1 MKTFFI
7 KIWIYEVHNKLP
19 SMPNVWEQTKINFLR
34 ISVADITKEINFR
47 KIINWELQILP
58 QTYHKNKQQHQF
70 KVVCASKCYKNITML
85 IFSLI
90 SRKEFC
96 GSKLNNC
103 CVWLTTSILKASCFK
118 IRENL
123 TWHIWPQNDEEFS
136 KD

>member
-70 KVVCASKCYKNITML
+70 QVVCAYKKHQNVDFSHLSKRVLWLKTKQLLYVANNVHLK
-85 IFSLI
+85 SLV
-90 SRKEFC
+90 F
-96 GSKLNNC
+96 
-103 CVWLTTSILKASCFK
+103 
-118 IRENL
+118 
-123 TWHIWPQNDEEFS
+123 
-136 KD
+136 